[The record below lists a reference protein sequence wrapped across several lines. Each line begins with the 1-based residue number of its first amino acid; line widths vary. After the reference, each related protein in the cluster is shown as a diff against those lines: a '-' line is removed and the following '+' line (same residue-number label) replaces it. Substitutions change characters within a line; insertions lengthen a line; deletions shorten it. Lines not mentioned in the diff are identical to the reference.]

1 MTNPTTNGP
10 AIQAALIW
18 LDDAHAVVAR
28 PREGGTVVT
37 AVDRAL
43 DGEDAYLVRVVR
55 ETADCDRLI
64 ITGADDTRVAF
75 EREYVAIYRRPD
87 RLIDQGPELEP
98 APHELADR
106 LRLLLSISGAPR

>member
-1 MTNPTTNGP
+1 MTQATTTDR

-28 PREGGTVVT
+28 SRDGGSVVT

-43 DGEDAYLVRVVR
+43 DGEDAYLIRVVR
-55 ETADCDRLI
+55 ETAECDRLI
-64 ITGADDTRVAF
+64 VTGSDDARVAF
-75 EREYVAIYRRPD
+75 EREYVAVYRRPD

-98 APHELADR
+98 APHELASR
-106 LRLLLSISGAPR
+106 LRLLLPLSGAPR